1 MHGIGESVE
10 RSIHRRRSLRFSTEA
25 MCVPAAR
32 CDRLFSTQRNWREPV
47 NAKEEVIA
55 MMRSSVTCGI
65 RPGSSTLTSWANTLE
80 QAEQQTPPTPIGEA
94 CVGESSVQPA
104 AIIRKWPRVY
114 QIVWWW
120 PADWTIGFDR
130 FENSWMSL
138 IYRWSFSVGPLEI
151 RRWENCDRK
160 IADKKLQREARS

>member
-1 MHGIGESVE
+1 MNNSERSNSYEATNQIVRDIESELANETRSGSPLESVVQPQQD
-10 RSIHRRRSLRFSTEA
+10 SG
-25 MCVPAAR
+25 VPLNP
-32 CDRLFSTQRNWREPV
+32 D
-47 NAKEEVIA
+47 
-55 MMRSSVTCGI
+55 
-65 RPGSSTLTSWANTLE
+65 
-80 QAEQQTPPTPIGEA
+80 
-94 CVGESSVQPA
+94 VQPA
-104 AIIRKWPRVY
+104 ATIRKWPRVY

-120 PADWTIGFDR
+120 PADWTIGLDR